1 MLGIGWTEFILI
13 AVVLLIIVGPKHL
26 PAMFRKLGKITAEF
40 RAASRELRNQ
50 IELEGEEIESP
61 REIMRDLERDVLRT
75 VKQPYAELEEQE
87 REIRKDIEQSMPQ
100 GGPLGELPSDR
111 DEAEQGAESA
121 DSQPADDGE
130 EKPG

>member
-50 IELEGEEIESP
+50 IGLEDEELESP
-61 REIMRDLERDVLRT
+61 REIMRDLERDVLN
-75 VKQPYAELEEQE
+75 KINEPYAELQEQE
-87 REIRKDIEQSMPQ
+87 REIRKDLEQSVPRR
-100 GGPLGELPSDR
+100 GPLGEIPS
-111 DEAEQGAESA
+111 ESAGSKPGDAGA
-121 DSQPADDGE
+121 DSQPDGDDE
-130 EKPG
+130 EGSG

>member
-50 IELEGEEIESP
+50 IELEGEELESP
-61 REIMRDLERDVLRT
+61 REIMRDLERDVLRK
-75 VKQPYAELEEQE
+75 VNEPYAELAEKE
-87 REIRKDIEQSMPQ
+87 REIRREVEGAIPK
-100 GGPLGELPSDR
+100 GGPLGEVPGD
-111 DEAEQGAESA
+111 AKGAEESEH
-121 DSQPADDGE
+121 SEESKPADDGE
-130 EKPG
+130 EKSS

>member
-26 PAMFRKLGKITAEF
+26 PKVFRKLGRITAEF

-50 IELEGEEIESP
+50 IELEGEELDSP
-61 REIMRDLERDVLRT
+61 REVMRDLERDVLRT
-75 VKQPYAELEEQE
+75 VNQPYAELQEQE
-87 REIRKDIEQSMPQ
+87 REIRKDLEGSLPK
-100 GGPLGELPSDR
+100 GGPLGAVPGDDTKSESPAETEDLEPSGGD
-111 DEAEQGAESA
+111 
-121 DSQPADDGE
+121 E

>member
-50 IELEGEEIESP
+50 IALEDEELESP
-61 REIMRDLERDVLRT
+61 REIMR
-75 VKQPYAELEEQE
+75 A
-87 REIRKDIEQSMPQ
+87 
-100 GGPLGELPSDR
+100 LGEVRRLGTWPVTGR
-111 DEAEQGAESA
+111 RRHH
-121 DSQPADDGE
+121 P
-130 EKPG
+130 P